1 MSKQIKIEVPAN
13 VSGMDVWKAFQAKGK
28 PVLEISEDE
37 WVGASGATEYFDHWD
52 TLSTQGHKVALG
64 IDHHGRHVIM
74 IRNEGF
80 IFQRYSDSSQT
91 WVLNG
96 TNEFRN
102 KVSHAEVGLDGWKY
116 ICERFKVQPV
126 VESEPAI
133 VDQGE
138 EKEMAPK
145 DKVINITVTNE
156 QAKQPI
162 AEQKKEETKMN
173 TTTQTTSALNLNSD
187 MSVQAPAVSTD
198 SSNLGI
204 DTTTGILVAAGAALG
219 TCLGIQYTENRFD
232 LTSNVITGAAVTLAA
247 AASFGAAKAGLNEKL
262 GTYTGLASHAA
273 IGALVGG
280 VTAHGMKFG
289 ADKYLPTLE
298 LQDDASEQALIEV
311 TELPVLEA

>member
-1 MSKQIKIEVPAN
+1 MNKQVKIEVPAN
-13 VSGMDVWKAFQAKGK
+13 VTGMEVWKAFQAKGK
-28 PVLEISEDE
+28 PVLEISEAE
-37 WVGASGATEYFDHWD
+37 WEKASDATDYYSHWGEI
-52 TLSTQGHKVALG
+52 STQGHKVALG
-64 IDHHGRHVIM
+64 IDVHGRHVIM
-74 IRNEGF
+74 IKDEGF
-80 IFQRYSDSSQT
+80 IFQRYSDSNTT

-96 TNEFRN
+96 IQKLRDN
-102 KVSHAEVGLDGWKY
+102 VGHSAIELDGWKY

-156 QAKQPI
+156 QAQSESNQI
-162 AEQKKEETKMN
+162 KEEPKM
-173 TTTQTTSALNLNSD
+173 TQTTSALNLNSD
-187 MSVQAPAVSTD
+187 MNNAAPTVSTD
-198 SSNLGI
+198 TSNLGI

-262 GTYTGLASHAA
+262 GTYTGIASHAA

>member
-1 MSKQIKIEVPAN
+1 MNKQLKIEVPAN
-13 VSGMDVWKAFQAKGK
+13 VTGMDVWKAFQAKGK
-28 PVLEISEDE
+28 PVLEISEAE
-37 WVGASGATEYFDHWD
+37 WEKASGATDYYDHWSEI
-52 TLSTQGHKVALG
+52 STQGHKVGLAV
-64 IDHHGRHVIM
+64 DVHGRHVIM
-74 IRNEGF
+74 IKAEGF
-80 IFQRYSDSSQT
+80 IFQRYSDSGTT

-96 TNEFRN
+96 IQ
-102 KVSHAEVGLDGWKY
+102 KLHDDVGHTAIGFDGWNY
-116 ICERFKVQPV
+116 ICNRFKVQPV

-156 QAKQPI
+156 QAQSEPTQI
-162 AEQKKEETKMN
+162 KEEVKMN
-173 TTTQTTSALNLNSD
+173 TTTQTASALNLNSD
-187 MSVQAPAVSTD
+187 MTAQAPAVSTD
-198 SSNLGI
+198 TSNLGI
-204 DTTTGILVAAGAALG
+204 DVTTGVLVAAGAALG

-232 LTSNVITGAAVTLAA
+232 MVSNVITGAAVTLAA
-247 AASFGAAKAGLNEKL
+247 AASFGAAKAGLNENL

-289 ADKYLPTLE
+289 AGKYLPSLE
-298 LQDDASEQALIEV
+298 PQNESTELVLVEN